1 MKEQEAGGY
10 RQTTVTL
17 PTPLFIQLTEEA
29 KKRAISYNRYVVS
42 ILEGRPV
49 VAIDF
54 QPLVIEMARLRK
66 AVEAN
71 AGVDIKKEA
80 EGTCRCVELFLAEQI
95 RRLM

>member
-1 MKEQEAGGY
+1 MKNQDNGAY

-17 PTPLFIQLTEEA
+17 PKALFMQLMEEA
-29 KKRAISYNRYVVS
+29 KNRGISYNRYVVS
-42 ILEGRPV
+42 VLEKRPL

>member
-1 MKEQEAGGY
+1 MGQQESQRY

-17 PTPLFIQLTEEA
+17 PAALFMQLMEEA
-29 KKRAISYNRYVVS
+29 KKRGISYNRYVVS
-42 ILEGRPV
+42 ILEKRPL

-54 QPLVIEMARLRK
+54 QPLVIEMAHLRQ

-80 EGTCRCVELFLAEQI
+80 ERTCRYVEFFLAEQMH
-95 RRLM
+95 RLR